1 MAEFTDLVSVMNEVH
16 KDKGGTYD
24 GDTAVQ
30 IIELAGEVYRDNKE
44 LVLEADRQELYNT
57 VDQIYT
63 P

>member
-24 GDTAVQ
+24 SDTAVQ

>member
-16 KDKGGTYD
+16 KDKGGTY
-24 GDTAVQ
+24 GENTAVE
-30 IIELAGEVYRDNKE
+30 IIQLAGQVYRDNKQ

-57 VDQIYT
+57 VDQIYV